1 MQFKEASGNSYAS
14 TYIVENYEKILRKVT
29 QNKWVAPD
37 KVIDLVN
44 DVFISLVRDEKNG
57 LGYDEQGLHKL
68 EEFIWGRLKGYSK
81 NPRYR
86 GDIVDCRISTKNGET
101 KINMIVVASSSNGE
115 DEENLDSFQIS
126 YQNAST
132 LDDIDSVDDKV
143 SLRSILESILSYQDK
158 VDFNIVGFL
167 RNLNILSRNDINK
180 SILDRVKLSVYMYR
194 ELGEMIKDVLQFASK
209 NRNVYDN
216 ILHEVLE
223 GRV

>member
-1 MQFKEASGNSYAS
+1 MK
-14 TYIVENYEKILRKVT
+14 
-29 QNKWVAPD
+29 
-37 KVIDLVN
+37 
-44 DVFISLVRDEKNG
+44 
-57 LGYDEQGLHKL
+57 
-68 EEFIWGRLKGYSK
+68 
-81 NPRYR
+81 
-86 GDIVDCRISTKNGET
+86 
-101 KINMIVVASSSNGE
+101 
-115 DEENLDSFQIS
+115 
-126 YQNAST
+126 
-132 LDDIDSVDDKV
+132 
-143 SLRSILESILSYQDK
+143 ILESILSYQDK